1 VDLLGETFGLVRTEF
16 LEPEQSTEEP
26 PSRLADHQRTR
37 LGETLEVF
45 GKIRCLADDCVL
57 PRPSLAD

>member
-1 VDLLGETFGLVRTEF
+1 VRTEF
-16 LEPEQSTEEP
+16 VEPEELTEEP
-26 PSRLADHQRTR
+26 SSRLADHQRTR

-45 GKIRCLADDCVL
+45 GKIRCLADDCVP